1 MIIESELQNTINEAI
16 QGEKYPIAKLISRI
30 ESANNLVFRKTLFAE
45 LERSTQGRT
54 EGLTI
59 GITGT
64 PGAGKSS
71 LLGEVCK
78 LFLEMAPN
86 KKMAI
91 VAIDPSSNL
100 TGGSILGDRT
110 RVSLPR
116 RDPRIYF
123 RSQPSQLELGGLNP
137 YTYHV
142 IRFLRQI
149 FDYVF
154 IETVGIGQNEI
165 AVSLIS
171 DLSFLVMQPLGGD
184 QIQFMKS
191 GIMEVPDA
199 FIINK
204 CDEETL
210 SNSSF
215 YMLQTTLEF
224 IKEILPNQTLPPIFK
239 TSVVKK
245 NGIVELLDYILSFRN
260 RKDKNIETITQL
272 EHWIRNEYGRWG
284 LGIWEKTKNTKWN
297 KVIKSNPNHGL
308 SKLNYEEEE
317 IKILNTLSKIINPN

>member
-1 MIIESELQNTINEAI
+1 MEKDLLELIDYAYS
-16 QGEKYPIAKLISRI
+16 GEKYPIAQIISKI
-30 ESANNLVFRKTLFAE
+30 ETAKNLDFRKQLFSE
-45 LERSTQGRT
+45 LTKRNQGKE

-71 LLGEVCK
+71 LLGEICK
-78 LFLEMAPN
+78 DFLSMAPN

-91 VAIDPSSNL
+91 VAIDPSSNIS
-100 TGGSILGDRT
+100 GGSILGDRT
-110 RVSLPR
+110 RVVLPR
-116 RDPRIYF
+116 RENRIYF

-142 IRFLRQI
+142 IRFLRNI

-154 IETVGIGQNEI
+154 VETVGIGQNEI

-171 DLSFLVMQPLGGD
+171 DVSFLVMQPLGGD
-184 QIQFMKS
+184 QVQFMKS

-204 CDEETL
+204 CDEESL
-210 SNSSF
+210 ANSSY

-224 IKEILPNQTLPPIFK
+224 IKDILPDQNLPPIFK
-239 TSVVKK
+239 TSVVKRTGVK
-245 NGIVELLDYILSFRN
+245 ELLSYILSYN
-260 RKDKNIETITQL
+260 KRKDKNYETKTQL
-272 EHWIRNEYGRWG
+272 KKWLVAEFGHWG
-284 LGIWEKTKNTKWN
+284 LRVWNEANKSPNQTVRLGNILEKTQS
-297 KVIKSNPNHGL
+297 KVL
-308 SKLNYEEEE
+308 YEEEE
-317 IKILNTLSKIINPN
+317 DKILQLVQSYIK